1 MRARDSRR
9 NIRLAASDIGSEGCG
24 MKLSNKIGKAGL
36 STLGIILIVLLILI
50 LGGGYGFGG
59 GYYYGPGGLLVIILV
74 ILLVTGK
81 L

>member
-1 MRARDSRR
+1 
-9 NIRLAASDIGSEGCG
+9 
-24 MKLSNKIGKAGL
+24 MKLSNKIARAGL
-36 STLGIILIVLLILI
+36 STLGIILIVRLILF
-50 LGGGYGFGG
+50 LFGGYGFGG